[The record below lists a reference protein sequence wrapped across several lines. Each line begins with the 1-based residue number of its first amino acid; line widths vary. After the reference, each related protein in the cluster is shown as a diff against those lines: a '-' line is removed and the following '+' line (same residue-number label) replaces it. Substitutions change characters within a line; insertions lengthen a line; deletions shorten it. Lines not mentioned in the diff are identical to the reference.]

1 MIMREINDELPFIFP
16 LKIVR
21 RSELTVLQVQD
32 RLSALSDDMVLI
44 QMTTSLYEW
53 QHFIV
58 QRSRNERGYH
68 KSVFTLSM
76 AFFFVR
82 AMLQR
87 SYPSRSRN
95 MNIFPAIFMEV
106 GPTTI
111 VVPVLETPVTLEH
124 IFQRTMKMTCLEWL
138 QKFVRVDGEPK
149 FAPYDRTAPTLGPR
163 APYGD
168 QSTLH
173 VTDAGRESIAS
184 FPQDAVKRRILLKLS
199 PNDFLRVRAR
209 LASSMGTILM
219 LRYSFNAPFPSMQ
232 RTIDNMTYD
241 CSYLL
246 HSDWDHGEITATEP
260 VQFAAF
266 RVSPCVIYALGP
278 ALKGQC
284 MMTMAVMA
292 KVFAE
297 NIESMRSFIETLIGD
312 ELFHFGRRR
321 TIQEFVDTRTIL
333 ENKFLDL
340 APPKVPNTAPK
351 VCEQWLLNF
360 EKMLNDSREPLHQPI
375 EAIPWF

>member
-1 MIMREINDELPFIFP
+1 
-16 LKIVR
+16 
-21 RSELTVLQVQD
+21 
-32 RLSALSDDMVLI
+32 
-44 QMTTSLYEW
+44 
-53 QHFIV
+53 
-58 QRSRNERGYH
+58 
-68 KSVFTLSM
+68 
-76 AFFFVR
+76 
-82 AMLQR
+82 
-87 SYPSRSRN
+87 
-95 MNIFPAIFMEV
+95 MNIFPAGFMEV
-106 GPTTI
+106 GPAAI
-111 VVPVLETPVTLEH
+111 VVPVLETPVTLEQ
-124 IFQRTMKMTCLEWL
+124 IFQRTMKMTGLEWL

-168 QSTLH
+168 QSMLH
-173 VTDAGRESIAS
+173 VTEAGRESIAN

-219 LRYSFNAPFPSMQ
+219 LRYSFNAPFPAMQ
-232 RTIDNMTYD
+232 RTIDSMTYD

-297 NIESMRSFIETLIGD
+297 NIETMRSFVETLIGD
-312 ELFHFGRRR
+312 EMFHFGRIR
-321 TIQEFVDTRTIL
+321 TIQEFIDTRTTL

-340 APPKVPNTAPK
+340 APPKVTNAAPK
-351 VCEQWLLNF
+351 VCEEWLLNF
-360 EKMLNDSREPLHQPI
+360 EKMLNDSRDPVHQPI